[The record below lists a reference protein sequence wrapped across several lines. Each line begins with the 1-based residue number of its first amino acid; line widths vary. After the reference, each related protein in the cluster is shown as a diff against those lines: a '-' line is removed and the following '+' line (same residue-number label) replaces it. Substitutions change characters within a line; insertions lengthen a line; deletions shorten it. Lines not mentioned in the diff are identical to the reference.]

1 MSKNGICRPSFVFA
15 EEKKWQTS
23 ERFPCSGVCIIGNPN
38 NRTYEKDSYHY
49 RSRSDYTTD

>member
-1 MSKNGICRPSFVFA
+1 MSKTASATPLSYSLKK
-15 EEKKWQTS
+15 KKWQTG
-23 ERFPCSGVCIIGNPN
+23 ERFPCSGVCIIRNPN

>member
-1 MSKNGICRPSFVFA
+1 MSKNGICHPSFVFA

-23 ERFPCSGVCIIGNPN
+23 ERFPCSGVCIIRNPN
-38 NRTYEKDSYHY
+38 NRTHEKNSYNY